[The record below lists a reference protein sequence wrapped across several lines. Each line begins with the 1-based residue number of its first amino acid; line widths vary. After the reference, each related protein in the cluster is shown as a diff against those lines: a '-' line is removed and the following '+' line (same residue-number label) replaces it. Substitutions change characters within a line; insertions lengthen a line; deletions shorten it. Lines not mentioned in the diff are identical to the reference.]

1 MYNPLT
7 TNFSI
12 RRLRG
17 GGMSEQ
23 KGRKIT
29 FPKGGML
36 EDVTLRIKLIL
47 RLMGDSRVNI
57 FLKALPV
64 VSLIYLVFPDL
75 VLGPIDDMAIIWLG
89 AYLFVELCPPDVVQE
104 HINALKKMVPGEWR
118 DATVSA
124 VPRSDRIAGQDVNQ
138 EQGEAEKEENESI
151 VDVEFWD
158 KKDI

>member
-1 MYNPLT
+1 
-7 TNFSI
+7 
-12 RRLRG
+12 
-17 GGMSEQ
+17 MSEQ

-57 FLKALPV
+57 FLKVLPV
-64 VSLIYLVFPDL
+64 VSLVYLVFPDL

-104 HINALKKMVPGEWR
+104 HINALQSVVPGEWR
-118 DATVSA
+118 DATVSEI
-124 VPRSDRIAGQDVNQ
+124 PRNDRIAGQDGSEV
-138 EQGEAEKEENESI
+138 QGGERTEENESI

-158 KKDI
+158 KKDD

>member
-1 MYNPLT
+1 MYNLLT

-12 RRLRG
+12 RHFRG

-29 FPKGGML
+29 FPKGSML

-47 RLMGDSRVNI
+47 RLMGDGRVNI

-75 VLGPIDDMAIIWLG
+75 LLGPIDDMAIIWLG

-104 HINALKKMVPGEWR
+104 HINALKNVVPGEWR
-118 DATVSA
+118 DPTVTA
-124 VPRSDRIAGQDVNQ
+124 IPRNDRMAGQVGNDLA
-138 EQGEAEKEENESI
+138 GAGKEENESI

-158 KKDI
+158 KKDD

>member
-1 MYNPLT
+1 MYNLLT
-7 TNFSI
+7 ANFSF
-12 RRLRG
+12 RHLKG
-17 GGMSEQ
+17 GEMSEQ

-47 RLMGDSRVNI
+47 RLMGDGRVNI

-64 VSLIYLVFPDL
+64 VSLVYLVFPDL

-104 HINALKKMVPGEWR
+104 HINALKNVVPGEWR
-118 DATVSA
+118 DASVSA
-124 VPRSDRIAGQDVNQ
+124 IPRNDRIAGQDDR
-138 EQGEAEKEENESI
+138 EDLAGAGKEENESI

-158 KKDI
+158 KKDD